1 MNGESCILKI
11 DPEFRR
17 LVFPLSPEEYAA
29 LERRILQHG
38 CGLSWPGT
46 AVSCRDLR
54 SMRSVKCGTLHFR

>member
-38 CGLSWPGT
+38 CSRPGT

-54 SMRSVKCGTLHFR
+54 SMRSVKCETLHFR